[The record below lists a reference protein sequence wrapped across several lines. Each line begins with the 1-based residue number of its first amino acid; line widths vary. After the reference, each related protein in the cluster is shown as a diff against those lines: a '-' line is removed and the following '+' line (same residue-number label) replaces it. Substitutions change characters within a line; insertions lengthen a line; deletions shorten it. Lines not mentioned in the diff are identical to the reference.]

1 MDRILLTGLAVE
13 TIVGVHPAERT
24 QRQSVVIDLEMAAD
38 VAGPAASGDLA
49 DALDYEALSNAL
61 RRHVEGTD
69 FELLEALA
77 EDVARFVADGFGVPW
92 LRLTLHKPEALPGP
106 VDVAVRIERGAR
118 PASGASG
125 A

>member
-13 TIVGVHPAERT
+13 TIVGIYPAERT
-24 QRQSVVIDLEMAAD
+24 ARQPVVIDLEMAAD

-61 RRHVEGTD
+61 RAHVEGTA

-77 EDVARFVADGFGVPW
+77 EDVARFVLDRFGVAW

-106 VDVAVRIERGAR
+106 VDVAVRIERGTP
-118 PASGASG
+118 PAPRTAD